1 MKKVLVSVFAA
12 LSVLAVSALCY
23 AAWSPVVPPV
33 QAVEGPAAPAV
44 LTESPPVVLET
55 SAVLVLADRAKEAP
69 LARPVARRA
78 KTKYECGGWEPSQAG
93 GAYKRCDWR

>member
-1 MKKVLVSVFAA
+1 MKKVLVSVLFAA
-12 LSVLAVSALCY
+12 LTVGVSGLCY

-33 QAVEGPAAPAV
+33 QAVEAPVAVPA
-44 LTESPPVVLET
+44 LTESPPVALET
-55 SAVLVLADRAKEAP
+55 SAVLVLAGRAKEAP
-69 LARPVARRA
+69 KARPVAARA